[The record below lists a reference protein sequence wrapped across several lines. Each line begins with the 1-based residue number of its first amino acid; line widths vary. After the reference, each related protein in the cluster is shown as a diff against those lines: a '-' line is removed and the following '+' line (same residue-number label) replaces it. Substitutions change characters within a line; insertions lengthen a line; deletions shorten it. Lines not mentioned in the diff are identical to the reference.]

1 MEMRIEK
8 LTERKLVGKRL
19 KMSFSNNQTP
29 ALWRSFMPR
38 RREIQNP
45 VGTELYSLQIY
56 PPAFFDRIN
65 PQTEFE
71 KWAATQVTDFAA
83 VPPDMEALTL
93 PGGLYAVFLHRGA
106 ANAAPTTFQYI
117 HSTWLPNSEYKLDDR
132 PHFELLGEKYKND
145 DPASEEE
152 FWIPIQPKP

>member
-1 MEMRIEK
+1 MDVRIET
-8 LTERKLVGKRL
+8 LPERKLVGKRL
-19 KMSFSNNQTP
+19 TMSFSNNLTP
-29 ALWRSFMPR
+29 VLWRSFMPR
-38 RREIQNP
+38 RREILNA

-56 PPAFFDRIN
+56 PPGFFEQFN

-83 VPPDMEALTL
+83 VPTDMEALTL

-117 HSTWLPNSEYKLDDR
+117 HGTWLPHSAYKLDDR

-145 DPASEEE
+145 DPSSEEE
-152 FWIPIQPKP
+152 FWIPIKPKN